1 MISKAMQAKLATFVF
16 GYAMWLIPLKTDKLI
31 IMKGKLLIL
40 GCFVTLKLFAQNDST
55 AVKDT
60 TVVDISGEIANNK
73 KWSGD
78 ESSLKIFYGQRLI
91 NANTVEV
98 LRKGVMEFRVIHNF
112 YDIAGD
118 DGGVRK
124 FFGLDNA
131 ADVRIGFQIGLG
143 NRLNIVA
150 ARTRGDEGSVG
161 DTIQNSN
168 SFRVGPVQEL
178 WELGL
183 KYQFLKQIENDPK
196 HPLSLTIYANSVV
209 SSMKSIGGQYK
220 ESSFENFS
228 DRLSQLVQLMIA
240 RRFGNVSLQISPTYV
255 HTNYVVP
262 GKDDKNIFALGGG
275 LRLPITKKFF
285 LISDYFHSFRS
296 QESKDFLESHNVHLH
311 DVFGIGVEILTEGH
325 VFHMNFTNARNIL
338 ENRFIPRTY
347 SSWGDGQY
355 RWGFTIS
362 RNFILF
368 RDKKNR

>member
-1 MISKAMQAKLATFVF
+1 
-16 GYAMWLIPLKTDKLI
+16 
-31 IMKGKLLIL
+31 MKRKLLL
-40 GCFVTLKLFAQNDST
+40 LCCFFTLKIFAQTDT
-55 AVKDT
+55 TGVKDT
-60 TVVDISGEIANNK
+60 TVTDISGEMDTPK
-73 KWSGD
+73 KWTGD
-78 ESSLKIFYGQRLI
+78 ESSLKVFYGQRLI

-98 LRKGVMEFRVIHNF
+98 LHKGVMEFRVIHNF

-118 DGGVRK
+118 DGGIK
-124 FFGLDNA
+124 NFFGLDNA
-131 ADVRIGFQIGLG
+131 ADVKISFQIGLG

-161 DTIQNSN
+161 DNVV
-168 SFRVGPVQEL
+168 RVGPVQRM

-183 KYQFLKQIENDPK
+183 KYQFLKQENDSK
-196 HPLSLTIYANSVV
+196 HPFSLTAYVNTVV
-209 SSMKSIGGQYK
+209 SSMDSIGGLYK
-220 ESSFENFS
+220 ESAFQDFS

-240 RRFGNVSLQISPTYV
+240 RRFGNVSLQLSPTYV

-285 LISDYFHSFRS
+285 LIADYFHGFRS
-296 QESKDFLESHNVHLH
+296 QESKDFLASHNIHLH
-311 DVFGIGVEILTEGH
+311 DVLGIGVEILTEGH

-347 SSWGDGQY
+347 SSWGDGQW

-368 RDKKNR
+368 RDKKNK

>member
-1 MISKAMQAKLATFVF
+1 
-16 GYAMWLIPLKTDKLI
+16 
-31 IMKGKLLIL
+31 MKGKFLLL
-40 GCFVTLKLFAQNDST
+40 CCFIALKLSAQKDST
-55 AVKDT
+55 VATDT
-60 TVVDISGEIANNK
+60 TVVDISNEIDNK
-73 KWSGD
+73 KKWT
-78 ESSLKIFYGQRLI
+78 EEEPALKVFYGQRLI

-118 DGGVRK
+118 GGGIEN

-131 ADVRIGFQIGLG
+131 ADVKISFQIGLG

-161 DTIQNSN
+161 DNE
-168 SFRVGPVQEL
+168 FRVGPVKQM

-183 KYQFLKQIENDPK
+183 KYQFLKQAEHDSK
-196 HPLSLTIYANSVV
+196 HPFSLTVYANTVV
-209 SSMKSIGGQYK
+209 SSMDSIGGLYK
-220 ESSFENFS
+220 ESSFEDFS
-228 DRLSQLVQLMIA
+228 DRMSQLVQLMIA
-240 RRFGNVSLQISPTYV
+240 RRFGNVSLQLSPTYV
-255 HTNYVVP
+255 HTNYVLP
-262 GKDDKNIFALGGG
+262 GKDDKDLFALGGG
-275 LRLPITKKFF
+275 VRLPITKKFF
-285 LISDYFHSFRS
+285 LIADYFHSFRS
-296 QESKDFLESHNVHLH
+296 QESKDFLKSHDIHLH

-325 VFHMNFTNARNIL
+325 IFHMNFTNARNIL

-368 RDKKNR
+368 RDKKKS

>member
-1 MISKAMQAKLATFVF
+1 MTSKAMQAKLATFVF
-16 GYAMWLIPLKTDKLI
+16 SYAMWLIPLKTDKLI
-31 IMKGKLLIL
+31 IMKGKLLLL

-55 AVKDT
+55 VVKDT
-60 TVVDISGEIANNK
+60 TVVDISGEIGNNK

-78 ESSLKIFYGQRLI
+78 QSSLKIFYGQRLI

-118 DGGVRK
+118 DGGIKK

-131 ADVRIGFQIGLG
+131 ADVKISFQIGLG

-161 DTIQNSN
+161 DNQV
-168 SFRVGPVQEL
+168 RVGPVQQL

-183 KYQFLKQIENDPK
+183 KYQFLKQAENDSK
-196 HPLSLTIYANSVV
+196 HPFSLTAYVNTVV
-209 SSMKSIGGQYK
+209 SSMDSIGGLYK
-220 ESSFENFS
+220 ESSFEDFS

-240 RRFGNVSLQISPTYV
+240 RRFGNVSLQISPTYL

-262 GKDDKNIFALGGG
+262 GKDDRNLFALGGG
-275 LRLPITKKFF
+275 MRLPITKKFF
-285 LISDYFHSFRS
+285 LIADYFHSFRS
-296 QESKDFLESHNVHLH
+296 EGSKDFLKSHDIHLH

-368 RDKKNR
+368 RDKKTK